1 MKLITKLVTLF
12 CIFTLIGCVFTDHLI
27 PNRYRITKRQTV
39 GYATSNY
46 THSEV
51 NRLAK
56 ETFVPVGSIESYYF
70 DFTSFDPS
78 NRLIEAVQHFADPTR
93 DLGHEV
99 LRDSDGKIT
108 RIRKYCVGGP
118 TCTSGIWY
126 FTYPAANTVDV
137 KFWDNGSLF
146 RGTDSFTF
154 NGAGQ
159 VAQIKHYNS
168 ADVLI
173 TTTTHITFDDK
184 RNIFSYYPEGF
195 LTIPS
200 SANNVLTFQTV
211 THATSTVTNG
221 TYSYEYNPDG
231 WVTKRTRPG
240 ASDDILD
247 YEVY

>member
-1 MKLITKLVTLF
+1 MKPITKLLTIF
-12 CIFTLIGCVFTDHLI
+12 CILTLAGCDFTDHLL
-27 PNRYRITKRQTV
+27 PSRYRITKLERV
-39 GYATSNY
+39 GSGTYNY
-46 THSEV
+46 TYTGA

-56 ETFVPVGSIESYYF
+56 ETFVPGIAVEPYNI

-78 NRLIEAVQHFADPTR
+78 GRLLESIQHFTDPTR
-93 DLGHEV
+93 DLAFEV
-99 LRDSDGKIT
+99 LRDADGKIT

-126 FTYPAANTVDV
+126 FTYPAANTIDV

-146 RGTDSFTF
+146 RSTDTYIF

-159 VAQIKHYNS
+159 VTQVKHYDS
-168 ADVLI
+168 ADALL
-173 TTTTHITFDDK
+173 TTTTNITFDDK
-184 RNIFSYYPEGF
+184 RNIFSFYPEGF
-195 LTIPS
+195 LTAPVSI
-200 SANNVLTFQTV
+200 NNVLTFQIL

-231 WVTKRTRPG
+231 WVTKRTQTG
-240 ASDDILD
+240 SSDENLE